1 MSRLFDTEMSRSRWT
16 PPERLLFARASCLCF
31 GIGLLL
37 WSLAPLIVAR
47 LIRSESPQMN
57 DLLFNGATL
66 LLAGMFIGFY
76 SLIREGPLWPVWS
89 AFVLASI
96 FLGAGLTISV
106 INGFIASSS
115 FVLFLSAMT
124 TLATWMAIDAVQ
136 RERREIIAAV
146 TRDPRTR

>member
-1 MSRLFDTEMSRSRWT
+1 MSKLFETEMSRSRWT
-16 PPERLLFARASCLCF
+16 PAERLLFARASCLCF
-31 GIGLLL
+31 GIGLLF
-37 WSLAPLIVAR
+37 WSLAPLIVTR
-47 LIRSESPQMN
+47 MLRSDAPPVT
-57 DLLFNGATL
+57 DLLLNGATL
-66 LLAGMFIGFY
+66 LLAGLFISFY
-76 SLIREGPLWPVWS
+76 GLVREGSLWPIWS
-89 AFVLASI
+89 AFVASSI

-106 INGFIASSS
+106 MNGFAASSS